1 MELTLLLLVALALA
15 ATIGALPRP
24 DARRVP
30 SEDHGR
36 ANEEGPVI
44 SVTDYRDE
52 ERSIGRRLLPA
63 LAALATLVAAVT
75 AIVLGAD
82 L

>member
-1 MELTLLLLVALALA
+1 MELLLLLLVAVALA
-15 ATIGALPRP
+15 AAWGAMPRP

-36 ANEEGPVI
+36 ASEDGPVI
-44 SVTDYRDE
+44 TVTDYRDE
-52 ERSIGRRLLPA
+52 DRGISRWLLPL
-63 LAALATLVAAVT
+63 LAGLATLAAAIT
-75 AIVLGAD
+75 AVVLGAD